1 MENYSKYQIGTKE
14 KVPNISE
21 NYSDM
26 RANEEILLTSMQKCV
41 CVLPTQKGK
50 ASCPKALS

>member
-1 MENYSKYQIGTKE
+1 MENYSKYQIGMNE

-21 NYSDM
+21 NYSD
-26 RANEEILLTSMQKCV
+26 RRGNEEILLTSMQKCV

-50 ASCPKALS
+50 ASCLKALS